1 MIGRI
6 GGSKLSN
13 GLTALYSCSRKLNSV
28 ILRLSPNLKGTIRV
42 SSSIA
47 KSNDLKR
54 RVLEKPS
61 KRSKEGCDP
70 IYTALTICFSA
81 EVELSC
87 YVLCMCIPRLRP
99 VNF

>member
-28 ILRLSPNLKGTIRV
+28 ILRISPNLKGTIRF

-47 KSNDLKR
+47 KSNDLKSRAKDLR
-54 RVLEKPS
+54 RDVVLFM
-61 KRSKEGCDP
+61 
-70 IYTALTICFSA
+70 L
-81 EVELSC
+81 L
-87 YVLCMCIPRLRP
+87 
-99 VNF
+99 